1 MNVGINLFLFSIPL
15 GPQILPLVP
24 FQLLKLEFK
33 TLKLESCGE
42 IVTLKAVLHAQI
54 SSKRNLH
61 W

>member
-33 TLKLESCGE
+33 TLKLE
-42 IVTLKAVLHAQI
+42 
-54 SSKRNLH
+54 
-61 W
+61 